1 MYKEGYIIALLTI
14 NKKECLKILYYKESY
29 LIPYID
35 QASIFNTLKDATDQ
49 VDYLNRKTQQW
60 YEWYENNKL
69 RIIDIKI
76 LQIRTIPK
84 IIKTYNTRGEE
95 QTPYYDIYTKEE
107 E

>member
-14 NKKECLKILYYKESY
+14 NKEECLKIFYYKESY

-49 VDYLNRKTQQW
+49 VKYLNRKTQQC
-60 YEWYENNKL
+60 YENSKL

-107 E
+107 K

>member
-14 NKKECLKILYYKESY
+14 DKEECLKILYYKESY
-29 LIPYID
+29 LTPYID

-49 VDYLNRKTQQW
+49 ADYLNRKTQQ
-60 YEWYENNKL
+60 WYENNKL

-107 E
+107 K

>member
-60 YEWYENNKL
+60 YENNKL

-76 LQIRTIPK
+76 LQIRAIPK